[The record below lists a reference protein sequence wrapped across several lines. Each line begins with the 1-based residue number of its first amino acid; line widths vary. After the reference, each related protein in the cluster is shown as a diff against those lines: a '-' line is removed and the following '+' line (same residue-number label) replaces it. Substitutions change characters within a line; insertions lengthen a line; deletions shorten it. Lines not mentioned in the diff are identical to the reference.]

1 MSLKVRRNSIFPISN
16 TVLRSIRFKIISNQI
31 DRWIDLDSFK
41 PNSTQNYVI
50 SGIFKF
56 LSYLQKH
63 FLRRSTLAGM
73 FVSKLQ
79 DEGGCEK
86 LVS

>member
-1 MSLKVRRNSIFPISN
+1 M
-16 TVLRSIRFKIISNQI
+16 RSIRFKIISNQI

-63 FLRRSTLAGM
+63 FLRLRRSTLAGM
-73 FVSKLQ
+73 FVSTLQ
-79 DEGGCEK
+79 DEGGCGK
-86 LVS
+86 FVS